1 MGRGRLTAEE
11 IRILKQ
17 NPYVSD
23 VEESRILYTN
33 EFKYL
38 FMQEYLEG
46 KKPTK
51 IFIDAGFDPK
61 ILGSKRIER
70 ATQRWKESFAA
81 GTLGSYQNA
90 TIRNKVEIDIKNSD
104 ESKICGM
111 YLEIIEIQRKKIRR
125 LQEENEKLKA
135 QLDSSSVVL

>member
-135 QLDSSSVVL
+135 QQKYSRRKG